1 MASFNDVLAAN
12 EALRTRF
19 ESVTAIFTGATHGLG
34 LATLRAFTKHI
45 PKPRAIII
53 GRSRERFENE
63 LRELQLLNP
72 GAKFQFIESELSLI
86 RAIDTLCG
94 QLRTELSSQSVDLL
108 YMSHG
113 YAPVEGRKYTI
124 EGLDEVMTLGYY
136 GRVRFVENLIA
147 MDALRHNASLV
158 SVFGGGKEG
167 KLFEDD
173 LALERNY
180 SIMNIRGHFASLM
193 ALAWEGLS
201 QSNPELR
208 FMHVFPGRVS
218 TGFLE
223 RSVHGWLKQTLAKY
237 ILEPILTLGGISA
250 AESGERILW
259 MAMGGSGNFIFTK
272 GSVSLDWDGSESTSE
287 WLARY
292 RHNAAL
298 LHCVRQFNE
307 GVFEAAK
314 RQ

>member
-1 MASFNDVLAAN
+1 MASFNDVSAAN
-12 EALRTRF
+12 EALP
-19 ESVTAIFTGATHGLG
+19 IFTGATHGLG

-45 PKPRAIII
+45 PKPRAITI

-72 GAKFQFIESELSLI
+72 DANFQFIESELSLI

-94 QLRTELSSQSVDLL
+94 QLRTELSSQSVDRL

-147 MDALRHNASLV
+147 MDAVRHNASLV

-167 KLFEDD
+167 KMFEDD

-180 SIMNIRGHFASLM
+180 SILNIRSHFASLM

-201 QSNPELR
+201 QSNPELP
-208 FMHVFPGRVS
+208 FMHVFPGRVN

-223 RSVHGWLKQTLAKY
+223 RSVHGWLKQTLARY
-237 ILEPILTLGGISA
+237 ILEPVLTLGGI
-250 AESGERILW
+250 L
-259 MAMGGSGNFIFTK
+259 GSG
-272 GSVSLDWDGSESTSE
+272 VWRADAVDGNGRKRELHLHQGQHESR
-287 WLARY
+287 LG
-292 RHNAAL
+292 RHREYKRVACAISAECSIVAVRAAI
-298 LHCVRQFNE
+298 
-307 GVFEAAK
+307 
-314 RQ
+314 